1 MCYYLRME
9 PAERRHV
16 TLPAQTITYLENYR
30 RNKGLASFSATIEA
44 AAEALRA
51 QELEASYKA
60 FTAEYEQDSDEQRE
74 AEEWLGMPMDEP

>member
-1 MCYYLRME
+1 M
-9 PAERRHV
+9 
-16 TLPAQTITYLENYR
+16 
-30 RNKGLASFSATIEA
+30 ASFSATIEA